1 MTDYFIRFVNHL
13 DPNGRDASATEIV
26 WPRYNPTSRLTLQFN
41 DGSTPVNVTVDNERL
56 AGTEELFNLSFRFP
70 I

>member
-41 DGSTPVNVTVDNERL
+41 DGIVPLTVTADDQRR
-56 AGTEELFNLSFRFP
+56 AGIEELTSLSLRFP
-70 I
+70 F